1 MVKAIL
7 SRKDRLYQH
16 GFIVHDDGG
25 NVNFSRLKM
34 RNAAEKPAAKR
45 EYGSERRFAR
55 RSGFRRGHFRRNDCR
70 FGRRRFGRR
79 GRWFRGRRFGRRGRR
94 FGGRGFGRRSRR
106 FRRRGFGRRGRRF
119 RGRRF
124 RRRGRRFRGRGFG
137 RRGRRFGGRGFG
149 WRNCR
154 FGGRGFRRFNC
165 RRFGG
170 EIDND
175 GRRPHMAKRRKQGD
189 FVGRRMVQVNPA
201 GVERQVVMIHSVR
214 HGNGARRI
222 QIPTDEA
229 IAFACAG
236 IGARNPC
243 AAQR

>member
-16 GFIVHDDGG
+16 GFIVHDDGW

-34 RNAAEKPAAKR
+34 RNAAEKTAAKR

-70 FGRRRFGRR
+70 F
-79 GRWFRGRRFGRRGRR
+79 RGRRFG
-94 FGGRGFGRRSRR
+94 
-106 FRRRGFGRRGRRF
+106 
-119 RGRRF
+119 
-124 RRRGRRFRGRGFG
+124 RRGRRFRGRGFG
-137 RRGRRFGGRGFG
+137 RRD
-149 WRNCR
+149 CR
-154 FGGRGFRRFNC
+154 FRGRGFRRFNC

-170 EIDND
+170 KIDND
-175 GRRPHMAKRRKQGD
+175 GRRPHIAKRCKQGD
-189 FVGRRMVQVNPA
+189 FVGRRVVQVNPA
-201 GVERQVVMIHSVR
+201 GVERQAFMLHSVW

-222 QIPTDEA
+222 LIPADEA

-236 IGARNPC
+236 IGARNR
-243 AAQR
+243 QRRRNRARRDGERALRIIGDGVGFPFRLFQGQAREPA

>member
-70 FGRRRFGRR
+70 FGRRRFGRH
-79 GRWFRGRRFGRRGRR
+79 
-94 FGGRGFGRRSRR
+94 
-106 FRRRGFGRRGRRF
+106 
-119 RGRRF
+119 
-124 RRRGRRFRGRGFG
+124 GRRFRGRGFG
-137 RRGRRFGGRGFG
+137 RRSRRFGGRGFG

-189 FVGRRMVQVNPA
+189 FVGRRVVQVNPA
-201 GVERQVVMIHSVR
+201 GVERQAFMIHSVR

-222 QIPTDEA
+222 QIPADEA

-236 IGARNPC
+236 IGAWNRQRRRNRARRNGERHC
-243 AAQR
+243 VS